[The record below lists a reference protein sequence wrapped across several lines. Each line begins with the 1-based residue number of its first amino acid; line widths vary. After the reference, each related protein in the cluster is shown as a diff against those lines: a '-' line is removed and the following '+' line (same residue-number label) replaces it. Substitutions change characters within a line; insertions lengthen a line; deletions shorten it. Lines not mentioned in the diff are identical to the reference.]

1 MWCSP
6 LTPSP
11 PLSTGEY
18 PECDEVQRL
27 TSDGKISVDV
37 GGVLDRVGTF
47 VNTIL
52 ASGDRVSI
60 AAVACLRAI
69 HESERMIA
77 SIRIDDKA
85 YVDQVTMPFML
96 PVFRGDGKFLYA
108 QLCSE
113 QISEQYARSQYLQRA
128 ARQLFVHAFVGSSVD
143 LDALT
148 LARVEALLHKRET
161 DWYNE
166 RRVNA
171 FKDSIANFSAMLAP
185 SAERGSMALQGE

>member
-1 MWCSP
+1 M
-6 LTPSP
+6 
-11 PLSTGEY
+11 
-18 PECDEVQRL
+18 
-27 TSDGKISVDV
+27 
-37 GGVLDRVGTF
+37 LDRVGTF

-77 SIRIDDKA
+77 SIRMDDKA
-85 YVDQVTMPFML
+85 YVDKVTMPFML

-128 ARQLFVHAFVGSSVD
+128 ARQLFVHAFVGSGASVD

-171 FKDSIANFSAMLAP
+171 FKDSITNFSAMLAP
-185 SAERGSMALQGE
+185 SAERASMALQGD